1 MLWTDL
7 KREFRL
13 PGMDKN
19 KPYPEYPFL
28 YLGDDTVDAAAGYLA
43 GVMSHYGMD
52 YEHHPSCE
60 SIDSSV
66 LTGYWSAIVIS
77 DYPAGN
83 IPSDVMAGL
92 ADMVAAG
99 MGLLML
105 GGWESFQG
113 QGGNY
118 HGTILGD
125 ILPVTLMN
133 EDDRVNS
140 SGPCLIK
147 KLKNHPIIDNLPFE
161 SDTPGIGG
169 FNRFEAKS
177 GAEVV
182 LESRIYRAS
191 VDRGGEHRLT
201 AVPGRS
207 PLLVTG
213 RHDDGRV
220 CAWASDAAPHWV
232 GGLVDWGAER
242 IEARGTGE
250 ATAIE
255 VGNLHAEF
263 FANMLRWTAGLI

>member
-43 GVMSHYGMD
+43 GVMSHCGME
-52 YEHHPSCE
+52 YKHRPSFE
-60 SIDSSV
+60 SIDSDV
-66 LTGYWSAIVIS
+66 LEQQWPAVVIS

-83 IPSDVMAGL
+83 IPPDVMAGL
-92 ADMVAAG
+92 ANMVAAG
-99 MGLLML
+99 MGFLML
-105 GGWESFQG
+105 GGWDSFQG

-118 HGTILGD
+118 HGTTLGD
-125 ILPVTLMN
+125 ILPVVLMD

-140 SGPCLIK
+140 SGPCLIAK
-147 KLKNHPIIDNLPFE
+147 MKNHPIIEGLPFE

-169 FNRFEAKS
+169 FNRFKAKS

-182 LESRIYRAS
+182 LESRMYRAS
-191 VDRGGEHRLT
+191 VETGADHRLT
-201 AVPGRS
+201 PYPGAD

-213 RHDDGRV
+213 RHGEGRV

-232 GGLVDWGAER
+232 GGLVDWGPDR
-242 IEARGTGE
+242 VEARGKGD
-250 ATAIE
+250 AVAIE
-255 VGNLHAEF
+255 VGNLYAEF
-263 FANMLRWTAGLI
+263 FSNMLLWVAGLI